1 MGYMHRFK
9 VQLFVQVTKIT
20 CIILGL
26 NDVQIVSGHLKEYK
40 QMYEMI
46 LEGEKHV
53 QQAKEDLVTTKHSFC
68 IASAF

>member
-1 MGYMHRFK
+1 M
-9 VQLFVQVTKIT
+9 QLFVQVPIIT
-20 CIILGL
+20 CVNGL
-26 NDVQIVSGHLKEYK
+26 NDLQIVSGHLKEYK

-53 QQAKEDLVTTKHSFC
+53 QQAKEDLVTTKHAFC